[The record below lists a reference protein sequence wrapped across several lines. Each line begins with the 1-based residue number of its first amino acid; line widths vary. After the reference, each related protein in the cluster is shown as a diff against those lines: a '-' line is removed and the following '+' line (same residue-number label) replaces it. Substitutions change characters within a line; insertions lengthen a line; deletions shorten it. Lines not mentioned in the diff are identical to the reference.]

1 MSDLPRIDVLLTGR
15 PPATIASGRGRYEH
29 WFEDQAGAAAHYRP
43 IDLTAGE
50 ALPHRAES
58 DGWIISG
65 SPQSVYDDLPWL
77 QPARTGLAAAVAAG
91 HPLLG
96 VCFGHQL
103 LAVALGGRVAPNPAG
118 WEIGQVSITLTEAG
132 RQAPIFQGFG
142 SPFSAYATHGD
153 AVLELPAGSELL
165 ARNDQGV
172 QSFRA
177 GAHAYGVQFHPEF
190 TTQIARDYVNERRQH
205 AVGEIV
211 RPDEAGA
218 LTSRVLTQFIINEI
232 GGAPNG
238 PTAF

>member
-15 PPATIASGRGRYEH
+15 PPASIADRSSFEH
-29 WFEDQAGAAAHYRP
+29 WFQDQAGAAARYRP

-50 ALPHRAES
+50 ALPDRAES

-65 SPQSVYDDLPWL
+65 SPQSVYADLPWL
-77 QPARTGLAAAVAAG
+77 KPARIGLAAAVAAG

-118 WEIGQVSITLTEAG
+118 WEIGQISITLTEAG
-132 RQAPIFQGFG
+132 RQAAIFQGFD
-142 SPFSAYATHGD
+142 SPFSAYSTHGD
-153 AVLELPAGSELL
+153 AVLELPAGCELL
-165 ARNDQGV
+165 ARNDRGV

-190 TTQIARDYVNERRQH
+190 TTRIAREYVNIRKQH

-211 RPDEAGA
+211 WPDEAGA

-232 GGAPNG
+232 GGAQNG